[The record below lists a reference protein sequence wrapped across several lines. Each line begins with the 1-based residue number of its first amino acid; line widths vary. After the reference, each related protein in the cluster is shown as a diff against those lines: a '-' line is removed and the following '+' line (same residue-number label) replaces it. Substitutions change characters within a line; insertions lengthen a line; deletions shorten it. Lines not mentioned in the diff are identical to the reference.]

1 VSSIRDIRTDYTK
14 GTLSPGDLSD
24 CPGDQLRLWIEE
36 ADKCGIVDANAF
48 TLSTMS
54 TAGYPSGRVV
64 LAREVDANGV
74 VFYTNKQSAKGGELS
89 GLSKAGATFFW
100 SALQRQVRLT
110 GKVIEIS
117 DEESDRYF
125 ASRPRASQIGAHA
138 SDQSREISSREELEL
153 KLSNLEAQFD
163 GVDKIPRPKHW
174 GGFRISLEEVEFW
187 QGRASRL
194 HDRVKY
200 IKVGEGWKKVILQP

>member
-1 VSSIRDIRTDYTK
+1 MSSIRDLRTDYTK
-14 GTLSPGDLSD
+14 GTLSPGDLND

-36 ADKCGIVDANAF
+36 ADRCGIGDANAF

-54 TAGYPSGRVV
+54 KAGYPSGRVV
-64 LAREVDANGV
+64 LAREVDAIGV
-74 VFYTNKQSAKGGELS
+74 VFYTNKQSDKGEELS
-89 GLSKAGATFFW
+89 ELSRAGATFFW

-110 GKVIEIS
+110 GKVVEIS
-117 DEESDRYF
+117 NEESDRYF

-138 SDQSREISSREELEL
+138 SDQSREISSREELEI
-153 KLSNLEAQFD
+153 KLSYLEAQFD
-163 GVDKIPRPKHW
+163 GVDQIPRPKHW

-200 IKVGEGWKKVILQP
+200 IKVEEGWKKVILQP